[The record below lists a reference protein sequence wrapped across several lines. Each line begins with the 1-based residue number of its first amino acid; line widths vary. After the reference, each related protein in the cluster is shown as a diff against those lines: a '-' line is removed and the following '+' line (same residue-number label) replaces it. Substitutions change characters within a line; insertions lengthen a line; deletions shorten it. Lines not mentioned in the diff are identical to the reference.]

1 MEIYFLMPMKG
12 HSERVHDKN
21 MKLFAGKPLYHSV
34 LNEILKVKFEK
45 KIFINTDSERIA
57 EDVRSCFPEV
67 IVIKRPENLQGDEVS
82 MNRIIGYDISRSNG
96 KHFFQTHSTNPL
108 LKQSTMEAAIDH
120 YFNHLDAYDSSF
132 AVTRVQT
139 RLYRATGEPVN
150 HNPDELIRTQD
161 LPVLYEENSNF
172 YIFSKSSFYNTDQR
186 RIGLKPYMF
195 ETPPLES
202 IDIDDL
208 SDFNLALQLKQIIS

>member
-1 MEIYFLMPMKG
+1 MPMKG

-21 MKLFAGKPLYHSV
+21 MKPFAGKPLYHSV
-34 LNEILKVKFEK
+34 LNEILKVKFAK

-57 EDVRSCFPEV
+57 EDIHSSFPEV
-67 IVIKRPENLQGDEVS
+67 TVIKRPENLQGDTVS
-82 MNRIIGYDISRSNG
+82 MNRIIEYDIEKSNG
-96 KHFFQTHSTNPL
+96 EHFFQTHSTNPL

-120 YFNHLDAYDSSF
+120 YFNHQEAYDSSF

-139 RLYRATGEPVN
+139 RLYWATGEPVN
-150 HNPDELIRTQD
+150 HNPHELIRTQD

-172 YIFSKSSFYNTDQR
+172 YIFSKSSFFNAEKR

-208 SDFNLALQLKQIIS
+208 SDFNLALQLKQITS

>member
-1 MEIYFLMPMKG
+1 MEIYFLLPMKG
-12 HSERVHDKN
+12 NSERVPDKN

-34 LNEILKVKFEK
+34 LNEIIKVKYTK

-57 EDVRSCFPEV
+57 EDVRSNFPEV
-67 IVIKRPENLQGDEVS
+67 NIIKRPVSLQGDEVS
-82 MNRIIGYDISRSNG
+82 MNRIIDYDISKSNG

-108 LKQSTMEAAIDH
+108 LKQATIETAIEH
-120 YFNHLDAYDSSF
+120 YFNNLDSYDSSF

-139 RLYRATGEPVN
+139 RLYWASGEPVN
-150 HNPDELIRTQD
+150 HNPRELIRTQD
-161 LPVLYEENSNF
+161 LPLLYEENSNF
-172 YIFSKSSFYNTDQR
+172 YIFSKISFYNADNQ

-208 SDFNLALQLKQIIS
+208 SDFNLALQLKQITS